1 MNDKM
6 NNPEKQNFKFNE
18 ILQHQST
25 CLYIKKKT
33 KYLYK
38 SSCLHG
44 SFQFSSRKSSTKN
57 TVILYNIL
65 IHVFLPS
72 RTTDRF
78 SKILDNKEGSGR
90 YSPPPPQLSSPP
102 NPPPLHLYNCTG
114 SLITY
119 RFVSWTSMENFLSLQ
134 YRFSNCF
141 QLNT

>member
-1 MNDKM
+1 MPLSLGTQTYHVKMVSGHQQIICKKKSNKMNDKM
-6 NNPEKQNFKFNE
+6 NNPEKQNLKFNE

-90 YSPPPPQLSSPP
+90 NSP
-102 NPPPLHLYNCTG
+102 PPPLHLHNCTG
-114 SLITY
+114 SQITY
-119 RFVSWTSMENFLSLQ
+119 RFVS
-134 YRFSNCF
+134 
-141 QLNT
+141 

>member
-1 MNDKM
+1 M

-25 CLYIKKKT
+25 CLYIKKK

-44 SFQFSSRKSSTKN
+44 SFQFSSRKSSIKN

-90 YSPPPPQLSSPP
+90 NSPPPPSSPP
-102 NPPPLHLYNCTG
+102 PTPSPLQL
-114 SLITY
+114 Y
-119 RFVSWTSMENFLSLQ
+119 RFPDYLPFCVVDFYGKLLVPIVQ
-134 YRFSNCF
+134 VF
-141 QLNT
+141 